1 MRRSSSWILFTAL
14 SLRSPR
20 QSFAQTFGQIT
31 GMVTDTT
38 GGVLVGATVTV
49 TNTQTGATVTQQANS
64 AGLYVFPNLLPG
76 IFDVR
81 VEMNG
86 FRSAARNRIELQIVI
101 DTSAVRNLHLGPT
114 NVQFR
119 IEPFN
124 LLNQPNFGDPNLNLA
139 QSNWNVA
146 GANRIP
152 TPGGGAFGTINETR
166 ATVPMRQLQCA
177 LK

>member
-1 MRRSSSWILFTAL
+1 MRRFLLLFFLGVLLASAVT
-14 SLRSPR
+14 
-20 QSFAQTFGQIT
+20 SFAQTFGHIT

-64 AGLYVFPNLLPG
+64 TGLYVFPNLLPG
-76 IFDVR
+76 IFDVT
-81 VEMNG
+81 VELDG

-101 DTSAVRNLHLGPT
+101 DTSAVKNLHLGPT

-124 LLNQPNFGDPNLNLA
+124 QLNQPNSA
-139 QSNWNVA
+139 TRTRTW
-146 GANRIP
+146 RIA
-152 TPGGGAFGTINETR
+152 TGTSPARTASRRRAAARSGPSTR
-166 ATVPMRQLQCA
+166 REPRCRCGSCG
-177 LK
+177 